1 MKLNGCIPDCRR
13 LVEMP
18 TGAFRRG
25 QFLIAHMKHRH
36 KMKCIQ
42 HNPLNLVVSDAQKC
56 MDLFTNYFELKYTET
71 KGDTDGSNNFI

>member
-1 MKLNGCIPDCRR
+1 M
-13 LVEMP
+13 
-18 TGAFRRG
+18 GAFQIIAGWWKCQRRR
-25 QFLIAHMKHRH
+25 FTVASFSIAHMKHRH